1 MNADRS
7 MLTDS
12 QYERIKPFLTGKEGD
27 PGRTGDDNRLTLEA
41 ILFVMRT
48 GIPWRDLRF
57 YEFGK
62 WNTIYK
68 RFSRWKKADVF
79 RKIMLALT
87 ESYDL
92 TVVSVDGT
100 ISKVHQH
107 ATGARRNGLTAEES
121 RKAQGI
127 GVSRGGLSTKIMA
140 LVNGNA
146 DVVRSLIL
154 PGNRSE
160 TPELINLLDGVR
172 LKDINELLGDKAY
185 DSNDIRA
192 MLTEAEIVVT
202 VPSRSSRI
210 SPQDYDK
217 ERYKGRHL
225 VENMFADLKQ
235 FRGIATRY
243 LKLVSS
249 FEAFINLACW
259 YLATKETRRGPS
271 KYL

>member
-1 MNADRS
+1 MNADRT
-7 MLTDS
+7 MLTDA
-12 QYERIKPFLTGKEGD
+12 QFKRIEPFLTGKEGD
-27 PGRTGDDNRLTLEA
+27 PGRTGDDNRQTLEA
-41 ILFVMRT
+41 IFFVLRT
-48 GIPWRDLRF
+48 GIPWRDLQK
-57 YEFGK
+57 YGFGK
-62 WNTIYK
+62 WNTIYVRFRRWQKAGVFK
-68 RFSRWKKADVF
+68 R
-79 RKIMLALT
+79 IMLALGKAF
-87 ESYDL
+87 DL
-92 TVVSVDGT
+92 GVVAVDGT

-140 LVNGNA
+140 LVNRHA
-146 DVVRSLIL
+146 DVVCSLIL

-172 LKDINELLGDKAY
+172 LEDIEELLGDKAY
-185 DSNDIRA
+185 DSNGIRA
-192 MLTEAEIVVT
+192 MLGAAGIIVT
-202 VPSRSSRI
+202 VPSRSNRI

-243 LKLVSS
+243 LKLVDS

-259 YLATKETRRGPS
+259 YLATKENRRPPS
-271 KYL
+271 KYV